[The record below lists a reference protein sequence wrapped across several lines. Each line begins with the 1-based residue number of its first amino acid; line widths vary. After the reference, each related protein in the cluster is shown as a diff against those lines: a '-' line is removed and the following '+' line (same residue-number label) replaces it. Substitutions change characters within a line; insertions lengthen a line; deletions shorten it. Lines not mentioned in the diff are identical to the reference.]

1 VLNRSASSRTRLV
14 VGRVALLC
22 AATLAGLTALRQLGI
37 IVELVAWAFSL
48 AAATIFPAL
57 TLGIFWRRANKHGAV
72 AGMLCGLAVTTAYI
86 VANRVDPAL
95 NVLGIGSPAAGIF
108 GIPVNV
114 LVTVVVSRL
123 TPPPPPETQL
133 IVDALRRP

>member
-1 VLNRSASSRTRLV
+1 
-14 VGRVALLC
+14 
-22 AATLAGLTALRQLGI
+22 
-37 IVELVAWAFSL
+37 
-48 AAATIFPAL
+48 
-57 TLGIFWRRANKHGAV
+57 
-72 AGMLCGLAVTTAYI
+72 
-86 VANRVDPAL
+86 
-95 NVLGIGSPAAGIF
+95 VLGIGSPAAGIF